1 MFAASTALPQEV
13 TMPDRWKPDAGRIL
27 VLEEDEVQATRLVAD
42 LEMDGYEV
50 ECRASGLLGLECAL
64 ASSADLVLL
73 ELSLSDLD
81 GFRVLGCLRRRGC
94 RVPVIVLSDRDHP
107 SDKVLSLRMGADD
120 FVTKPYEAMELLAR
134 VGALLR
140 RTRGRWSSSLDAPQG
155 NNRLSSRPIRS
166 DSSVLNGMRGGAGPK
181 DSDPAPGSESAVTSF
196 GDIQVDPSAHVVR
209 KGGDVVD
216 LTPKETG
223 LLLAMARR
231 RGAVASYGTLLR
243 EVWGTE
249 APDSSRTVNTHMFQL
264 RQKLE
269 DNPSKPRHF
278 LTVRKVGYRLRVG

>member
-1 MFAASTALPQEV
+1 VRDP
-13 TMPDRWKPDAGRIL
+13 WKPDAGRIL
-27 VLEEDEVQATRLVAD
+27 VLEEDEVAATRLVAD

-64 ASSADLVLL
+64 ASSVDLVFL
-73 ELSLSDLD
+73 ELSLSDLE
-81 GFRVLGCLRRRGC
+81 GFRVLSCLRRRGC

-107 SDKVLSLRMGADD
+107 SDRVLSLRMGADD

-140 RTRGRWSSSLDAPQG
+140 RSRGHWSSSPDAPEG
-155 NNRLSSRPIRS
+155 KNRLSSRSTRS
-166 DSSVLNGMRGGAGPK
+166 HPSFLNGSRAEARPAAP
-181 DSDPAPGSESAVTSF
+181 DPAPGSGNEVTSF
-196 GDIQVDPSAHVVR
+196 GDIQVDPSTHVVR
-209 KGGDVVD
+209 KGGEVVD

-231 RGAVASYGTLLR
+231 RGAVASYGTLLG
-243 EVWGTE
+243 EVWGAE
-249 APDSSRTVNTHMFQL
+249 APDSNRTVNTHVFQL

-269 DNPSKPRHF
+269 DNPSRPRHL